1 MANANIVN
9 NIRLNK
15 DSDWK
20 AWFTKACTEASAL
33 RIWDIINPDLLD
45 PTDPPIPTDTDTAS
59 FETIAATD
67 TKKTARRPLPKPLL
81 PRRANYPK
89 TEEYDD
95 AKFEYQYDY
104 QAWRDEQHAIDLFTC
119 WFISSI
125 SDRHTRIAGLVVGRP
140 HLSDKLS
147 KNSGIRLL
155 QLQMIV

>member
-20 AWFTKACTEASAL
+20 ACFTKACTEASAL

-45 PTDPPIPTDTDTAS
+45 PTDPPIPTDTYTAS

-81 PRRANYPK
+81 PWRANYPK